1 MLRTDDDLGAK
12 PLPTLFLKSWKG
24 SDASSLSQS
33 NETIEFRGLG
43 IRVEV
48 LRVNGN
54 TDRLGIK
61 APNAVRILRGELAEI
76 VSEF

>member
-1 MLRTDDDLGAK
+1 MLV
-12 PLPTLFLKSWKG
+12 
-24 SDASSLSQS
+24 LSRKA